1 MERKRVYD
9 MKKKFNIRGLV
20 LIFVFVYVSYLFI
33 QQQATMGRQKKELQK
48 YNVELQKKKE
58 EKKTLQDEVELS
70 KTDKYIEKLAR
81 EILGLVKEGETPVMD
96 NKN

>member
-1 MERKRVYD
+1 
-9 MKKKFNIRGLV
+9 MKKKFSIKSVVLV
-20 LIFVFVYVSYLFI
+20 FTLVYVCYVLI
-33 QQQATMGRQKKELQK
+33 QQQVTMGRQKKELQK

-58 EKKTLQDEVELS
+58 EKKILQDEVELS

>member
-1 MERKRVYD
+1 
-9 MKKKFNIRGLV
+9 MKKKFKIKSVVLV
-20 LIFVFVYVSYLFI
+20 FAMVYVCYILI
-33 QQQATMGRQKKELQK
+33 DQQATMVRQKKELKK

-58 EKKTLQDEVELS
+58 EKKVLQDEVELS

>member
-1 MERKRVYD
+1 
-9 MKKKFNIRGLV
+9 MKKKFSIKSAVLV
-20 LIFVFVYVSYLFI
+20 FAMMYVGYLLI
-33 QQQATMGRQKKELQK
+33 QQQSIMSRQKKELQK

-58 EKKTLQDEVELS
+58 QKKVLQDEVELS

>member
-1 MERKRVYD
+1 
-9 MKKKFNIRGLV
+9 MKKKFKIKSVVLV
-20 LIFVFVYVSYLFI
+20 FAMVYVCYILI
-33 QQQATMGRQKKELQK
+33 AQQTTMGRQKKELKK

-58 EKKTLQDEVELS
+58 EKRALQDEVELS

-81 EILGLVKEGETPVMD
+81 EILGLVKEGETPVME

>member
-1 MERKRVYD
+1 MD
-9 MKKKFNIRGLV
+9 MKKKLTIKSVGLA
-20 LIFVFVYVSYLFI
+20 FVVVYVCYILV
-33 QQQATMGRQKKELQK
+33 QQQATMIRQKKEIQK

-58 EKKTLQDEVELS
+58 EKKILQDEVELS
-70 KTDKYIEKLAR
+70 KTNKYVEKLAR

>member
-1 MERKRVYD
+1 MA
-9 MKKKFNIRGLV
+9 NSTL
-20 LIFVFVYVSYLFI
+20 
-33 QQQATMGRQKKELQK
+33 
-48 YNVELQKKKE
+48 
-58 EKKTLQDEVELS
+58 EKKAEKKILQCEVVLS

>member
-1 MERKRVYD
+1 MD
-9 MKKKFNIRGLV
+9 MKKKFSVKGIVLV
-20 LIFVFVYVSYLFI
+20 LVVVYVSYLLI
-33 QQQATMGRQKKELQK
+33 QQQVTMGRQKKELQK

>member
-1 MERKRVYD
+1 
-9 MKKKFNIRGLV
+9 MKKKFKIKGVV
-20 LIFVFVYVSYLFI
+20 LIFVLVYVSYLFI
-33 QQQATMGRQKKELQK
+33 QQQATMARQKKEFK
-48 YNVELQKKKE
+48 NYNVELQKKKE
-58 EKKTLQDEVELS
+58 EKKKLQDEVELS

>member
-1 MERKRVYD
+1 
-9 MKKKFNIRGLV
+9 MKKKFNIKGVV
-20 LIFVFVYVSYLFI
+20 LIFALVYVGYLFI

-48 YNVELQKKKE
+48 YNVELQKRKE
-58 EKKTLQDEVELS
+58 ENKTLQDEVELS

-96 NKN
+96 KKN

>member
-1 MERKRVYD
+1 
-9 MKKKFNIRGLV
+9 MKKKFTIKSVVLV
-20 LIFVFVYVSYLFI
+20 FALSYVGYISI
-33 QQQATMGRQKKELQK
+33 QQQLTMGRQKKELQK
-48 YNVELQKKKE
+48 YNVELQKKNE
-58 EKKTLQDEVELS
+58 EKKILQDEVELS

>member
-1 MERKRVYD
+1 
-9 MKKKFNIRGLV
+9 MKKKVGIRTVV
-20 LIFVFVYVSYLFI
+20 LIFTLVYVVYILI
-33 QQQATMGRQKKELQK
+33 QQQITMTQKKKELET
-48 YNVELQKKKE
+48 YTIELQKKKE
-58 EKKTLQDEVELS
+58 EKIVLQDELELS

>member
-1 MERKRVYD
+1 
-9 MKKKFNIRGLV
+9 MKKKFSIKSVIL
-20 LIFVFVYVSYLFI
+20 VFVLVYVCYLLI
-33 QQQATMGRQKKELQK
+33 AQQATMSRQKKELQK

-58 EKKTLQDEVELS
+58 EKKVLQDEVELS

-96 NKN
+96 NKK

>member
-1 MERKRVYD
+1 
-9 MKKKFNIRGLV
+9 MKKKFKIKSVVLV
-20 LIFVFVYVSYLFI
+20 FAMVYVCYILI
-33 QQQATMGRQKKELQK
+33 GQQATMARQKKELKK

-58 EKKTLQDEVELS
+58 EKKALQDEVELS

>member
-1 MERKRVYD
+1 
-9 MKKKFNIRGLV
+9 MKKKFSLKSTIIV
-20 LIFVFVYVSYLFI
+20 FAVIYVCCILIN
-33 QQQATMGRQKKELQK
+33 QQVTMVRQKSEIQK
-48 YNVELQKKKE
+48 YTVELQKKKD
-58 EKKTLQDEVELS
+58 EKKVLQDEVELS

>member
-9 MKKKFNIRGLV
+9 MKKKFNIKGLV
-20 LIFVFVYVSYLFI
+20 LIFVLVYVSYLFI
-33 QQQATMGRQKKELQK
+33 QQQATMSRQKKELQK

>member
-1 MERKRVYD
+1 

>member
-1 MERKRVYD
+1 
-9 MKKKFNIRGLV
+9 MKKKFSIKSAVLV
-20 LIFVFVYVSYLFI
+20 FALGYVCYVLI
-33 QQQATMGRQKKELQK
+33 QQQVTMSRQKKELQK
-48 YNVELQKKKE
+48 YTVELQKKKD
-58 EKKTLQDEVELS
+58 EKKILQDEVELS

>member
-1 MERKRVYD
+1 MRKKIKIKNVV
-9 MKKKFNIRGLV
+9 LV
-20 LIFVFVYVSYLFI
+20 FAMVYVCYILI
-33 QQQATMGRQKKELQK
+33 GQQATMVRQKKELKK

-58 EKKTLQDEVELS
+58 EKKALQDEVELS

>member
-1 MERKRVYD
+1 
-9 MKKKFNIRGLV
+9 MKKKFTVKNV
-20 LIFVFVYVSYLFI
+20 VVVFVLVYVCYILI
-33 QQQATMGRQKKELQK
+33 GQQITMGRQKKELQK

-58 EKKTLQDEVELS
+58 EKKALQDEVELS

-81 EILGLVKEGETPVMD
+81 EILGLVKEGETPVMN